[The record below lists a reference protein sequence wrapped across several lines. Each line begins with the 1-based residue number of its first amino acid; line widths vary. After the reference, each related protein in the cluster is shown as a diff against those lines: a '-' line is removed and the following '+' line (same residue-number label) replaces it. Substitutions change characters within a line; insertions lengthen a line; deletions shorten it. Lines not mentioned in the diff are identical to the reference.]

1 MILLYLYSIQ
11 VFLILILVFFLQK
24 CFLRG
29 LAKYPV
35 CLGVEVVLLFGESFF
50 HILTWWMFMIDFMGV
65 QSDWLSVISQKFLV
79 SRKKY
84 LKEIDFFK
92 FNFYVISWRTL
103 TVQVLVRS
111 NVWMLI
117 NSVQIRRNKQE
128 IICVVFHPVFLLLSW
143 L

>member
-35 CLGVEVVLLFGESFF
+35 CLGEEVVLLFGESFF

>member
-11 VFLILILVFFLQK
+11 VFLFLILVFFLQK

-35 CLGVEVVLLFGESFF
+35 CLGEEVVLLFGESFF